1 MLNQVFNI
9 LPLMAKNEL
18 KQNVNGQEY
27 DLDRIY
33 NHMMNTRIRL
43 DQYLNVFP
51 KKKRDKRWTFK

>member
-1 MLNQVFNI
+1 MLKQVFNI

-43 DQYLNVFP
+43 DQYLNIFP
-51 KKKRDKRWTFK
+51 KKKER